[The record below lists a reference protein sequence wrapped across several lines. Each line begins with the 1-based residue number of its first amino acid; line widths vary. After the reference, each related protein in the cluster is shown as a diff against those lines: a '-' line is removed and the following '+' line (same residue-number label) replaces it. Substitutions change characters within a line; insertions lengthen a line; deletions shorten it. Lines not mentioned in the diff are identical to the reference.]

1 MPRRR
6 TSSVLLELHSTDR
19 VVRTLVYEELARRG
33 LAPNLLAILA
43 VIDIHQPVTPTHL
56 ALETGVR
63 PTTLRD
69 MVADMTDRGHVHKV
83 ENPDDGRS
91 HLLIV
96 RPAGRKF
103 LEQGMPALAAVEQE
117 LEQRLGRSLEDLR
130 QELTALRR
138 AARSMLGAAEEARVR
153 AS

>member
-6 TSSVLLELHSTDR
+6 TASVLLELHSTDR

-43 VIDIHQPVTPTHL
+43 LIDIHQPVTPTRL

-69 MVADMTDRGHVHKV
+69 MIGDMIERGHVRRI

-91 HLLIV
+91 HLLV
-96 RPAGRKF
+96 VTPAGAKF
-103 LEQGMPALAAVEQE
+103 IDEGMPALAAVQEE

-130 QELTALRR
+130 TELTALRR
-138 AARSMLGAAEEARVR
+138 AARSALATAEETRIR
-153 AS
+153 AT